1 MQIKGGEDM
10 TTIKRL
16 QDQQHISNITMAEL
30 LEISPS
36 SYCDKRNGRR
46 KFQPKEIVVLC
57 EFFSV
62 NVNEVENFL
71 AKDTRNA
78 NL

>member
-1 MQIKGGEDM
+1 MKNIKD
-10 TTIKRL
+10 L
-16 QDQQHISNITMAEL
+16 QKEYGKSNLQMAEL

-36 SYCDKRNGRR
+36 AYSDKRRGRR
-46 KFQPKEIVVLC
+46 KFQPREIVTLC
-57 EFFSV
+57 EYFNV

-78 NL
+78 NAGGCVLA